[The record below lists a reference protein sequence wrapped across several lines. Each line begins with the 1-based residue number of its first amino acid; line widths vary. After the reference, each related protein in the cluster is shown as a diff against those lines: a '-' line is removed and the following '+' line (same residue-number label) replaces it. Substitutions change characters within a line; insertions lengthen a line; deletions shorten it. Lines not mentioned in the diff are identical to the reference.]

1 MTPEQRLEERPG
13 YCPFCG
19 AECAEYCKHL
29 LWSFPEEDYGED
41 EDEEV
46 PGPTEEF
53 ELACDRL
60 SEAIHEGG
68 NPKKVKARL
77 KKLEAL
83 SRGKDA
89 RGWSWV
95 LQLVTEEPTDE
106 EDEDD
111 EWTDEEDED
120 EEPRVGRAKGLV
132 EVLLDQVPG
141 VLFTSPDDA
150 ESGIGWHYGLYWAE
164 DTESATRTL
173 VDLMN
178 AFTGEVKKVTQDVPS
193 W

>member
-1 MTPEQRLEERPG
+1 MSEDMTPEQRLEERPG

-60 SEAIHEGG
+60 CEAIHEGG
-68 NPKKVKARL
+68 NSMKVKTRL
-77 KKLEAL
+77 KKLKAL
-83 SRGKDA
+83 SSGKDA

-95 LQLVTEEPTDE
+95 LQLVTEEPTEGQSEEDE
-106 EDEDD
+106 EDE
-111 EWTDEEDED
+111 
-120 EEPRVGRAKGLV
+120 EPQVGRAKGLV
-132 EVLLDQVPG
+132 EELLDQVPG

-150 ESGIGWHYGLYWAE
+150 GSGIGWYYGLYWAE

-173 VDLMN
+173 ADLMN
-178 AFTGEVKKVTQDVPS
+178 AFTGEVKRVTQEVPS